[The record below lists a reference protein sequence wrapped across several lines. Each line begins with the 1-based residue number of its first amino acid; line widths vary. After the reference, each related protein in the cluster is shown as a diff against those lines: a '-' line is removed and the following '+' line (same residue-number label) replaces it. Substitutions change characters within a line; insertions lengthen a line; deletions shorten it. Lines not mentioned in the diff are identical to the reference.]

1 MSKTIEFKGNDAGI
15 QEMLKSPEMQDVL
28 LGYAQQIQF
37 NAGENY
43 EVKELGTRVVVVPSN
58 EQGENDN
65 YENNTLL
72 KAVNPR

>member
-1 MSKTIEFKGNDAGI
+1 MSKAIEFKGNNAGI
-15 QEMLKSPEMQDVL
+15 QEMLKSPKMQDVL

>member
-1 MSKTIEFKGNDAGI
+1 MSKAIEFKGNNAGI

-28 LGYAQQIQF
+28 LGYAQQVQF
-37 NAGENY
+37 NAGQNY

>member
-1 MSKTIEFKGNDAGI
+1 MSKAIEFKGNNAGI

>member
-1 MSKTIEFKGNDAGI
+1 MSKTIEFKGNNAGI

>member
-1 MSKTIEFKGNDAGI
+1 MSKAIEFKGNNAGI

-37 NAGENY
+37 NAGQDY

>member
-1 MSKTIEFKGNDAGI
+1 MSKTIEFKGNNAGI

-28 LGYAQQIQF
+28 LGYAQQVRF

>member
-1 MSKTIEFKGNDAGI
+1 MSKAIEFKGNNAGI

-37 NAGENY
+37 NAGQNY

>member
-1 MSKTIEFKGNDAGI
+1 MSKAIEFKGNNAGI

-37 NAGENY
+37 NAGQDY

-58 EQGENDN
+58 EQGESDN

>member
-1 MSKTIEFKGNDAGI
+1 MSKAIEFKGNDAGI

-37 NAGENY
+37 NAGEDY

>member
-1 MSKTIEFKGNDAGI
+1 MSKAIEFKGDNAGI

>member
-1 MSKTIEFKGNDAGI
+1 MSKAIEFKGNSAGI

-37 NAGENY
+37 NAGQDY

>member
-1 MSKTIEFKGNDAGI
+1 MSKTIEFKGNNAGI

-28 LGYAQQIQF
+28 LGYAQQVQF
-37 NAGENY
+37 NAGQDY

>member
-1 MSKTIEFKGNDAGI
+1 MSKAVEFKGNNAGI

-28 LGYAQQIQF
+28 LGYAQQVQF
-37 NAGENY
+37 NAGQDY